1 MSSQRIK
8 QVNMLIQ
15 EVLGEIFQKECHFP
29 DNSLVTILAVETS
42 PDLLY
47 STIIISVF
55 PEAQEKEVMQYLEKD
70 IFDIQQELNKKLE
83 MRPVPKIRFE
93 MDRTEFEAEK
103 IEKLLEEI
111 KETND
116 K

>member
-8 QVNMLIQ
+8 QINVLIQ
-15 EVLGEIFQKECHFP
+15 EILGEIFQKECQFP

-55 PEAQEKEVMQYLEKD
+55 PIIQEKEVLQYLESD
-70 IFDIQQELNKKLE
+70 IFRIQQVLNKKLV
-83 MRPVPKIRFE
+83 MHPVPKIRFE
-93 MDRTEFEAEK
+93 PDRTEFEAEK
-103 IEKLLEEI
+103 IEKLLGEI
-111 KETND
+111 KDEPRC
-116 K
+116 

>member
-1 MSSQRIK
+1 MSLQRIK
-8 QVNMLIQ
+8 QVNILIQ

-42 PDLLY
+42 SDLLY

-55 PEAQEKEVMQYLEKD
+55 PIIQEKDVLRYLRDD
-70 IFDIQQELNKKLE
+70 IFRIQQALNKKLA

-93 MDRTEFEAEK
+93 PDRTEFEAEK
-103 IEKLLEEI
+103 IERLLGEI
-111 KETND
+111 KE